1 MPKRLGENAVVIGG
15 SLAGL
20 MTARVLADH
29 FESVTVL
36 ERDHIDSRPALHKSI
51 PQGNH
56 VHGLLPGGQR
66 AMALLYPD
74 LFTNLEKSGSVR
86 GRVGR
91 DFVFYGPG
99 GRGYSFSGTVRE
111 PHDLGYDFYCQSRGL
126 LEHCVRQCTLEQ
138 PNVRFLGDCAVQGLV
153 YRDGHVEGVRC
164 ASDGENRALST
175 DLVVD
180 ACGRGS
186 HAPRWLSEMGFQAPL
201 ETTIGVDLA
210 YASTHFRVPE
220 DYDRRESL
228 VGFDWPSPNSIN
240 CELSANSAIIEI
252 IEGDVWHLTLAGR
265 FGDYPPRDEE
275 GFFAFAKSLHTPRLY
290 ELIKDAERVSDI
302 TTHRFPTSVRRHY
315 EALTK
320 FPEGY
325 IVLGDAIASFNP
337 VYGQGMSS
345 AALQVQA
352 LGQLL
357 AERAARTEGVA
368 SLALSFFPKAAEVV
382 ANPWI
387 LAGRVDLAYAK
398 TQGKR
403 PPELKEQLTYM
414 AALDALIASDVG
426 VHQLLFDV
434 LFLCKPVSALDEEPL
449 RSRVLAEQ
457 HKHRERYGL
466 PVRAARR
473 GGSSPGLGPNAS
485 DVGQGGGRRETGT

>member
-1 MPKRLGENAVVIGG
+1 MPKRLGENAAVIGG

-36 ERDHIDSRPALHKSI
+36 ERDRIESTPALHKSI

-56 VHGLLPGGQR
+56 VHGLLPSGR
-66 AMALLYPD
+66 EAMSSFYPN

-86 GRVGR
+86 CRLGR
-91 DFVFYGPG
+91 DFVFYGPS
-99 GRGYSFSGTVRE
+99 GRSYSPSGTVRE
-111 PHDLGYDFYCQSRGL
+111 PRDLGYDFYGQSRGL
-126 LEHCVRQCTLEQ
+126 LEHCMRQCTLEQ
-138 PNVRFLGDCAVQGLV
+138 QNVRFLSDSVVQGLV
-153 YRDGHVEGVRC
+153 CRDARVEGVRWG
-164 ASDGENRALST
+164 SNGESSVLAT

-186 HAPRWLSEMGFQAPL
+186 RAPRWLNEMGFQAPT
-201 ETTIGVDLA
+201 ESIIGVDLA

-220 DYDRRESL
+220 NYDRRESL
-228 VGFDWPSPNSIN
+228 VGFDWPSPDSAN
-240 CELSANSAIIEI
+240 CELSANSGLIEI
-252 IEGDVWHLTLAGR
+252 IEGGVWHLTLAGR

-275 GFFAFAKSLHTPRLY
+275 GFFAFAKSLHTPKLY

-345 AALQVQA
+345 AALQAQA

-357 AERAARTEGVA
+357 AERATRTEG
-368 SLALSFFPKAAEVV
+368 LAGLWLSFFAKAAEVV

-387 LAGRVDLAYAK
+387 LAGSVDLAFAK
-398 TQGKR
+398 TQGER
-403 PPELKEQLTYM
+403 PPDFKEQLAYI
-414 AALDALIASDVG
+414 AALDALTANDIELDQLFNDV
-426 VHQLLFDV
+426 FC
-434 LFLCKPVSALDEEPL
+434 LCKPVSALNEEPL
-449 RSRVLAEQ
+449 RTRVLAELR
-457 HKHRERYGL
+457 KHPERYGL
-466 PVRAARR
+466 
-473 GGSSPGLGPNAS
+473 
-485 DVGQGGGRRETGT
+485 

>member
-36 ERDHIDSRPALHKSI
+36 ERDHIEPTAALHRSI

-56 VHGLLPGGQR
+56 LHGLLAGGQR
-66 AMALLYPD
+66 AMLSFYPN
-74 LFTNLEKSGSVR
+74 LFTNLEKLGSVR
-86 GRVGR
+86 CRWGR
-91 DFVFYGPG
+91 DFVVYLPS
-99 GRGYSFSGTVRE
+99 GRAYSFSGTVRE
-111 PHDLGYDFYCQSRGL
+111 PHDLGIDFYCQSRGL
-126 LEHCVRQCTLEQ
+126 LEHCIRQRTLEQ
-138 PNVRFLGDCAVQGLV
+138 PNVQFHSDRAVQGLV

-164 ASDGENRALST
+164 ESDGESRALT
-175 DLVVD
+175 ADLVVD
-180 ACGRGS
+180 ASGRGS
-186 HAPRWLSEMGFQAPL
+186 RAPRWLSELGFQPPA

-228 VGFDWPSPNSIN
+228 TVFDWPSPDSAHS
-240 CELSANSAIIEI
+240 ELSANSAVMEI

-265 FGDYPPRDEE
+265 FGNYPPRDEE
-275 GFFAFAKSLHTPRLY
+275 GFFAFAKSLHTRKLY
-290 ELIKDAERVSDI
+290 ELIKHAKRVSDI

-315 EALTK
+315 EALPR
-320 FPEGY
+320 FPEGL
-325 IVLGDAIASFNP
+325 IVLGDGIASFNP

-345 AALQVQA
+345 AALQAQA

-357 AERAARTEGVA
+357 AERAARTEA
-368 SLALSFFPKAAEVV
+368 LAGLPLSFFPKAAEVV

-387 LAGRVDLAYAK
+387 LAGNVDLAYAK
-398 TQGKR
+398 TQGER
-403 PPELKEQLTYM
+403 PPDLKEQLTYL
-414 AALDALIASDVG
+414 AALDALTADDVG
-426 VHQLLFDV
+426 VHQLFNDV
-434 LFLCKPVSALDEEPL
+434 LHLCKPVSALNEEPL

-457 HKHRERYGL
+457 RKHPDKYGL
-466 PVRAARR
+466 
-473 GGSSPGLGPNAS
+473 
-485 DVGQGGGRRETGT
+485 

>member
-36 ERDHIDSRPALHKSI
+36 ERDHIESRPALHKSI

-56 VHGLLPGGQR
+56 VHGLLPSGRQ
-66 AMALLYPD
+66 AMSSFYPN
-74 LFTNLEKSGSVR
+74 LFTNLEKSGSIR
-86 GRVGR
+86 CRLGM
-91 DFVFYGPG
+91 DFLFYGPS
-99 GRGYSFSGTVRE
+99 GRGYSASGTVRE

-138 PNVRFLGDCAVQGLV
+138 TNVRFLGDCAVQGLV
-153 YRDGHVEGVRC
+153 YRDGHVEGVLC
-164 ASDGENRALST
+164 ESDGESRALST

-186 HAPRWLSEMGFQAPL
+186 RAPRWLSEMGFQASA

-220 DYDRRESL
+220 DYDRQESL
-228 VGFDWPSPNSIN
+228 VGFDWPSPDSIN
-240 CELSANSAIIEI
+240 CELSANSALLEI
-252 IEGDVWHLTLAGR
+252 VEGDVWHLTLAGR

-275 GFFAFAKSLHTPRLY
+275 GFFAFAKSLHTPKLY
-290 ELIKDAERVSDI
+290 ELIKNAERVSDI

-315 EALTK
+315 EALST

-325 IVLGDAIASFNP
+325 LVLGDAIASFNP

-345 AALQVQA
+345 AALQAQA
-352 LGQLL
+352 LAQLL
-357 AERAARTEGVA
+357 AERAARTEGIA
-368 SLALSFFPKAAEVV
+368 GLALSFFAKAAEVA

-387 LAGRVDLAYAK
+387 LAGSVDLAYAK
-398 TQGKR
+398 TQGER
-403 PPELKEQLTYM
+403 PPDFKEQLAYM
-414 AALDALIASDVG
+414 AALDALTAKDVG
-426 VHQLLFDV
+426 VYQLFTDV
-434 LFLCKPVSALDEEPL
+434 FCLCKPVSALDEEPL

-457 HKHRERYGL
+457 RKHPEKYGL
-466 PVRAARR
+466 
-473 GGSSPGLGPNAS
+473 
-485 DVGQGGGRRETGT
+485 